1 MYDKSGKLIDRREM
15 LKIKLKSLADEARII
30 RQQEHAASRNENWIM
45 EKTGQGIRES
55 LQTELHHHR
64 IFVVRKAARDTHI
77 AYGLI
82 RGKTWQQ
89 MEPTAKTHPD
99 WDAVEKM
106 VKKYGPHGME
116 VVRPEPLK
124 AAA

>member
-1 MYDKSGKLIDRREM
+1 MYDKLGNLIDRREM

-30 RQQEHAASRNENWIM
+30 RQQERAALRNENWMRKEGDPAQYPILS
-45 EKTGQGIRES
+45 E
-55 LQTELHHHR
+55 ELRLHR
-64 IFVVRKAARDTHI
+64 IGVVRKAARDTHI

-106 VKKYGPHGME
+106 VKKYGSRGME